1 MEYFFSYMTTEGA
14 VRKVNQDSL
23 FISEA
28 EFEGEK
34 IFFGAVCDGVGGLS
48 SGEKASGYV
57 CKRINEWFTDDFAEL
72 MRSSASVLKIRESLD
87 DRIHELND
95 RINDYAERHTSD
107 MATTFTGILILPK
120 FRNMLIAHVGDTRL
134 YRITND
140 DIEVLTSDHSVVAQE
155 VRDGIIT
162 QEMAEKDPRQ
172 NQLTN
177 CIGAGLDDT
186 SYDYSITQYNKGEV
200 YMLCSDGFRK
210 KVSSEELQKALRP
223 TANKD
228 EKTMKSNLENLKDQV
243 IERGEKDNITALM
256 VKLC

>member
-1 MEYFFSYMTTEGA
+1 MEYFFSYVTTEGA

-28 EFEGEK
+28 EYDGEK

-48 SGEKASGYV
+48 AGEKASGYV
-57 CKRINEWFTDDFAEL
+57 CKRINEWFADDFAEL
-72 MRSSASVLKIRESLD
+72 MRNSASILKIRESLD
-87 DRIHELND
+87 DRLHELNE
-95 RINDYAERHTSD
+95 RINDYADRHSSD
-107 MATTFTGILILPK
+107 MATTFTGLLILPK
-120 FRNMLIAHVGDTRL
+120 FGNVLTAHVGDTRL
-134 YRITND
+134 YKITND
-140 DIEVLTSDHSVVAQE
+140 EIEVLTSDHSVVAQE

-186 SYDYSITQYNKGEV
+186 SYDYSISPYSKGDV

-210 KVSSEELQKALRP
+210 KISSEEIHKALSP
-223 TANKD
+223 SANKD
-228 EKTMKSNLENLKDQV
+228 EKTMKSNLEKLKDQV
-243 IERGEKDNITALM
+243 IQRGEKDNITALM

>member
-1 MEYFFSYMTTEGA
+1 M
-14 VRKVNQDSL
+14 
-23 FISEA
+23 
-28 EFEGEK
+28 
-34 IFFGAVCDGVGGLS
+34 
-48 SGEKASGYV
+48 
-57 CKRINEWFTDDFAEL
+57 
-72 MRSSASVLKIRESLD
+72 
-87 DRIHELND
+87 
-95 RINDYAERHTSD
+95 
-107 MATTFTGILILPK
+107 
-120 FRNMLIAHVGDTRL
+120 
-134 YRITND
+134 
-140 DIEVLTSDHSVVAQE
+140 AQE

-186 SYDYSITQYNKGEV
+186 SYDYSITPYNKGEV

-210 KVSSEELQKALRP
+210 KVSSEEIQKALRP

-228 EKTMKSNLENLKDQV
+228 EKTMKSNLEKLKDQV